1 MTLARIIAI
10 AVLAHM
16 AFVAARL
23 TASLYALANHA
34 STFTVGVIMALF
46 SLVPML
52 IAVRAGRWLDAVG
65 ARRPVLIGMLLIL
78 AGVLLPAAF
87 PYATADLAPLLVAAA
102 LIGTGQTLTMLSIQ
116 KVVGDRADPNR
127 RAVAFSWLALGASVS
142 GFTGPVLSGL
152 FIDSFGHRAT
162 FGALMGVMLLAL
174 AFAWVN
180 RGLLPAR
187 EGRVSGPEPMHP
199 FELLKHTEL
208 RHVLIAT
215 ALVSMSWDLQTFVIP
230 VHGTRVGLS
239 ASEIGF
245 VLGSFAVATFTIRLA
260 MPRLSQR
267 FTEWQV
273 LTYTLFCATLAFG
286 LFPFFSSLVPLMVVA
301 FLLGLGLAPARA
313 QDPIVFG
320 VIVPLSLP
328 LQVVHAQ
335 AVHQHDAD
343 VGAARRSGCSRAAGA
358 GVRILSRTEAP
369 GHDGEDGGVS
379 TRPAWSTGTEV
390 RAGHHAAASRLG
402 RKICTLAGSWL
413 LAPGSSFRS
422 RWPSCPR
429 GPSGRPSCSSKCN
442 RSAT

>member
-52 IAVRAGRWLDAVG
+52 LAVRAGRWLDAVG
-65 ARRPVLIGMLLIL
+65 ARRPVLIGTLLIFG
-78 AGVLLPAAF
+78 GVLLPAAF
-87 PYATADLAPLLVAAA
+87 SYATADLAPLLVAAA
-102 LIGTGQTLTMLSIQ
+102 LIGTGQTLIMLSVQ

-127 RAVAFSWLALGASVS
+127 RAAAFSWLALGASIS
-142 GFTGPVLSGL
+142 GFTGPVMSGL
-152 FIDSFGHRAT
+152 LIDSFGHRAT
-162 FGALMGVMLLAL
+162 FGVLVGLMLLAL
-174 AFAWVN
+174 AFVWGN
-180 RGLLPAR
+180 RALLPAR

-199 FELLKHTEL
+199 LELLKHTEL

-260 MPRLSQR
+260 MPWLSQR

-286 LFPFFSSLVPLMVVA
+286 LFPFFSSLSPLIAVA
-301 FLLGLGLAPARA
+301 FLLGLGLGAA
-313 QDPIVFG
+313 QPNVMSLVHSRSPQGRVGEALGLRSMIIHSSQV
-320 VIVPLSLP
+320 SLP
-328 LQVVHAQ
+328 LVFGAFGSVL
-335 AVHQHDAD
+335 
-343 VGAARRSGCSRAAGA
+343 GAAAMFWTMAVLVCTGGVAAVRWGKHRRAA
-358 GVRILSRTEAP
+358 AP
-369 GHDGEDGGVS
+369 RHQ
-379 TRPAWSTGTEV
+379 TA
-390 RAGHHAAASRLG
+390 
-402 RKICTLAGSWL
+402 
-413 LAPGSSFRS
+413 
-422 RWPSCPR
+422 
-429 GPSGRPSCSSKCN
+429 
-442 RSAT
+442 